1 VIDRAGLADF
11 LRRRRELLRPADVGL
26 PAGVRRRTPGL
37 RREEVAQLAGMSGD
51 YYSRLEQHRGPHPS
65 APIVASLARALRC
78 DSDERDHL
86 FHLAGLAPPPRCA
99 GGHIPPGLIALADHL
114 RDVPVTIC
122 TDLHEVL
129 WRNTLAETVL
139 GFLDSRPDQPR
150 NVVWRWFTDPT
161 ARSAIP
167 QQDWPH
173 LSAAHVSDLRATS
186 SRRAGEA
193 DVKALVRDLAKASA
207 EFRALWDRHEVA
219 VRRDD
224 RKRVVH
230 PEVGLLHLTCQV
242 LLTPEEDLKMAVMFP
257 TEGTDARDKL
267 DLLHVIGTQQ
277 LHTTTYDC
285 VPLAPIIG
293 HADLRPRV
301 AGGPARARAAL
312 APLDQ
317 LLTPDPVSIEPSAG
331 RA

>member
-1 VIDRAGLADF
+1 
-11 LRRRRELLRPADVGL
+11 
-26 PAGVRRRTPGL
+26 
-37 RREEVAQLAGMSGD
+37 M
-51 YYSRLEQHRGPHPS
+51 
-65 APIVASLARALRC
+65 
-78 DSDERDHL
+78 
-86 FHLAGLAPPPRCA
+86 
-99 GGHIPPGLIALADHL
+99 
-114 RDVPVTIC
+114 TIC

-193 DVKALVRDLAKASA
+193 DVTALVRDLAKASA

-230 PEVGLLHLTCQV
+230 PGVGLLHLTCQV
-242 LLTPEEDLKMAVMFP
+242 LLTPEEDLKMVVMFP

-277 LHTTTYDC
+277 LHATT
-285 VPLAPIIG
+285 
-293 HADLRPRV
+293 
-301 AGGPARARAAL
+301 
-312 APLDQ
+312 
-317 LLTPDPVSIEPSAG
+317 
-331 RA
+331 